1 MQNSTLGMKS
11 EQRFL
16 VCFAASLYVTSTRTD
31 EGTARHGKSQE
42 Q

>member
-1 MQNSTLGMKS
+1 MQNSTLGMNS

-16 VCFAASLYVTSTRTD
+16 VCFAAGLYVTSARTD
-31 EGTARHGKSQE
+31 EGTASHDKSQE